1 MKIWIALLSLFI
13 ITSSSAP
20 APKPETT
27 GCYSSDYVEIS
38 NVKHKNET
46 YSLVTMRRDGGRI
59 NAKYF
64 AAKDFNGNSVHNRYL
79 EWKKYNP
86 NVVLLSSGTYFDHK
100 DDPQGLTIDNG
111 IVVNQS
117 LIHDKMDALT
127 IVYATGGI
135 VVSDLQAGD
144 LSVDDIPRKLNIRK
158 NAADLD
164 DFIEWAKRK
173 EATVFQTH
181 LLVFKDQIKVKYGTS
196 SNASR
201 ERRFLAVGKDESG
214 KILHVIVHN
223 PTNTTLYDGSKKALK
238 FLQEFK
244 EMEVIFM
251 INLDTGAQDVFE
263 LYNADCSVNK
273 TINGQLQP
281 SKAVNLLAYYFK

>member
-1 MKIWIALLSLFI
+1 MKIWTALLSLFFV
-13 ITSSSAP
+13 TSSFLSVPEP
-20 APKPETT
+20 AID

-38 NVKHKNET
+38 NVKHKNES
-46 YSLVTMRRDGGRI
+46 YSMVTMRRDGGRV

-64 AAKDFNGNSVHNRYL
+64 AAKDFNGKSVHSRYL

-86 NVVLLSSGTYFDHK
+86 SVVLLSSGTYFDNK
-100 DDPQGLTIDNG
+100 NDPQGLTIDNG
-111 IVVNQS
+111 VVVNQS
-117 LIHDKMDALT
+117 LIYDKMDALT

-135 VVSDLQAGD
+135 VVSDLQTGD
-144 LSVDDIPRKLNIRK
+144 LSVDGISRKLNIRN

-164 DFIEWAKRK
+164 DFIEWAKK
-173 EATVFQTH
+173 EEATVFQTH
-181 LLVFKDQIKVKYGTS
+181 LLVFKNQLKVKYGTS

-223 PTNTTLYDGSKKALK
+223 SSNTTLYNGSNKVLQ

-263 LYNADCSVNK
+263 LYNADCTVNK
-273 TINGQLQP
+273 TINGQLEP
-281 SKAVNLLAYYFK
+281 GRAVNLLAYYFK